1 MSRRQFL
8 IGFVIFGLIAAGV
21 IWWRA
26 TFERVPDKAWVGP
39 SGEARTRP
47 FLAAERFAERM
58 GLRAK
63 ELRSLPEVDALPAG
77 GVLLMPNRR
86 QSLDPRR
93 IDRVLL
99 WVQQGGHLIV
109 EAELPGVND
118 PLLDQLGVRRSSA
131 AVPGSA
137 LAVDLPDGSR
147 SLKVVMPSRVALEPP
162 TGRILLRAASG
173 DSIRLASYVRGSGRV
188 TAASSLNFA
197 RNLSIGEHD
206 HAELLWHLMRAWPG
220 RELSVYSNPVRLSLW
235 DFLVEHA
242 AALLLTLAAL
252 LVAWLWRIAPRF
264 GPIAPDA
271 PPARRRLLDHLR
283 ASGRF
288 YWAQGLRERLVAAAR
303 DAALRRVARAQPE
316 FAAAPDAERAERL
329 VALAA
334 VSAGEASRLIG
345 AAGPM
350 RGAAFI
356 EVMQT
361 AQRVHAALE
370 KGNRS

>member
-1 MSRRQFL
+1 
-8 IGFVIFGLIAAGV
+8 
-21 IWWRA
+21 
-26 TFERVPDKAWVGP
+26 
-39 SGEARTRP
+39 
-47 FLAAERFAERM
+47 
-58 GLRAK
+58 
-63 ELRSLPEVDALPAG
+63 
-77 GVLLMPNRR
+77 VLLMPSRR

-93 IDRVLL
+93 IERVLL

-109 EAELPGVND
+109 EAELAAVAD

-131 AVPGSA
+131 PLPAGP
-137 LAVDLPDGSR
+137 LLVDLPDGGR
-147 SLKVVMPSRVALEPP
+147 LKVAMPSRVALEPP
-162 TGRILLRAASG
+162 TGRIVLRAASG

-188 TAASSLNFA
+188 TVTSSLNFA
-197 RNLSIGEHD
+197 RNFSIGGED
-206 HAELLWHLMRAWPG
+206 HAELLWQLMRAWPG
-220 RELSVYSNPVRLSLW
+220 RELSVYWNPVRLSLW
-235 DFLVEHA
+235 GFLVEQA
-242 AALLLTLAAL
+242 TPLLLTLGAL
-252 LVAWLWRIAPRF
+252 LLAWLWFIAPRF
-264 GPIAPDA
+264 GPVAPDA

-316 FAAAPDAERAERL
+316 FATAPDGERAERL
-329 VALAA
+329 VALAG
-334 VSAGEASRLIG
+334 VSADEAKHLIG

-370 KGNRS
+370 RGNR